1 MVVASGGGGGG
12 GDGDV
17 GFDGRGLAGL
27 AVFSGA
33 RKAGRGVRRCRRCLS
48 SDSTRGRI
56 GVGVSRACGSC
67 GRVSRFADFA
77 GLARHVGSR
86 SDALRWCLADI
97 GCGPGVAGCW
107 RVATAVTPAG
117 KANRCGGTTRVFA
130 EPSTFV
136 SRELEHGSV
145 CSLQL
150 PGCVS
155 KSQDSCPD
163 SRNGFCVF
171 SIIAPRC
178 GAHLQTRSH
187 SLSWRH

>member
-17 GFDGRGLAGL
+17 VFDGRGLAGL

-56 GVGVSRACGSC
+56 GAGVSRACGSC
-67 GRVSRFADFA
+67 GRVSRFAGFA

-97 GCGPGVAGCW
+97 GYGPGVAGCW

-117 KANRCGGTTRVFA
+117 KAKANRCGGTTRVFA
-130 EPSTFV
+130 EPSNFV
-136 SRELEHGSV
+136 SRELEHDSV
-145 CSLQL
+145 CSLSCQGASQESRL
-150 PGCVS
+150 VS
-155 KSQDSCPD
+155 
-163 SRNGFCVF
+163 
-171 SIIAPRC
+171 
-178 GAHLQTRSH
+178 
-187 SLSWRH
+187 